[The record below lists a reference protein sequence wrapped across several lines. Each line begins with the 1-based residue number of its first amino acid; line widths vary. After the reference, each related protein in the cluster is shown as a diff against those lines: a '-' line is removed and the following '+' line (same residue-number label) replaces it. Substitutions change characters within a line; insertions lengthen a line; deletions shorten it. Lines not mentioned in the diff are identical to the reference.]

1 MSNLNTLV
9 KEKNI
14 KALILDMDGVI
25 TNTAVVHA
33 EAWKKMT
40 DSFLK
45 KRGERDN
52 KTYKP
57 FDVVEDYRA
66 YVDGM
71 PRYDGVRNFLESRE
85 ISIPEG
91 SQNDDDGKE
100 TIIGLGNLKN
110 LYFQELLKQNGV
122 VVFEDTLAWVKA
134 YKNNGY
140 KTAVISASKNCFDII
155 RRAGL
160 ERLFEVRVDGLV
172 SAELKL
178 KGKPEP
184 DIFLEAAKRLGVK
197 PEEAAIFEDAWAGV
211 AAGKA
216 GNFALVVGIDRG
228 NNKQLLEENGA
239 DIVISKF
246 PQPE

>member
-1 MSNLNTLV
+1 M
-9 KEKNI
+9 

-40 DSFLK
+40 DLFLK
-45 KRGERDN
+45 KRGEKDG
-52 KTYKP
+52 KSYKP
-57 FDVVEDYRA
+57 FDVVEDYRS

-71 PRYDGVRNFLESRE
+71 PRYDGVRNFLESRG
-85 ISIPEG
+85 ITIPEG
-91 SQNDDDGKE
+91 EAADDDGKE

-134 YKNNGY
+134 YKKNGL
-140 KTAVISASKNCFDII
+140 KTAVISSSKNCFDII
-155 RRAGL
+155 RRGGL
-160 ERLFEVRVDGLV
+160 EQLFEARVDGLV
-172 SAELKL
+172 SGELKL

-197 PEEAAIFEDAWAGV
+197 PEETAIFEDAWAGV

-216 GNFALVVGIDRG
+216 GNFALVVGINRG
-228 NNKQLLEENGA
+228 NAGQTLEENGA

-246 PQPE
+246 PKPE